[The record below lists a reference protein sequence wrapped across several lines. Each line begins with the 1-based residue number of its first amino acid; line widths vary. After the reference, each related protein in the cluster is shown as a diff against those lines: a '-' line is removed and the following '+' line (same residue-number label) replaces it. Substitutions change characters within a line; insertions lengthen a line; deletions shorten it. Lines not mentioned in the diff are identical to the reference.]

1 MTKILFILAFS
12 LSAFSLFGFSSVSAE
27 VSDIEESVI
36 QPYMVNLDNNFSDPS
51 VSLNKIYGDD
61 WYAR

>member
-1 MTKILFILAFS
+1 MTKILFIIAFS
-12 LSAFSLFGFSSVSAE
+12 LSAFSLFGFSSVGVEISGT
-27 VSDIEESVI
+27 EENIV